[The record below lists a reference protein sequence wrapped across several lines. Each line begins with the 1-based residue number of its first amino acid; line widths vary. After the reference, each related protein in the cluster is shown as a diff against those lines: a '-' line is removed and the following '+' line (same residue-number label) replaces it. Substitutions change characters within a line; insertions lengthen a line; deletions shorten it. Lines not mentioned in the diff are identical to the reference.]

1 MSIGSGEI
9 GQAGLQFFG
18 RMNASISH
26 ELKNVLAIIKENA
39 GLLNDYIS
47 AAANGAPIDPQRLG
61 AVGRRIES
69 QTARADAIIKTMNQ
83 FAHTVDRPHQS
94 VDLNHMLA
102 LLVSLHNRPAA
113 MSQVRLEP
121 QSADG
126 PVVVATAPFILLNLL
141 GLVLRTA
148 LQAVP
153 AGGTMAIRVDKIPNG
168 ALFNFSGLTSHSN
181 LSGMVYP
188 GPQESAL
195 LTALSAQARIEASLE
210 RICVTLPLGLDALSS
225 ATSR

>member
-1 MSIGSGEI
+1 MSIGFAEI

-47 AAANGAPIDPQRLG
+47 AAAKGAPIDPQRLG

-69 QTARADAIIKTMNQ
+69 QTARADAIIKTLNQ
-83 FAHTVDRPHQS
+83 FAHTVDNPHQS

-113 MSQVRLEP
+113 MREVRLEP
-121 QSADG
+121 QSADR
-126 PVVVATAPFILLNLL
+126 PVAIVTAPFALLNLL
-141 GLVLRTA
+141 GLVLSTA

-153 AGGTMAIRVDKIPNG
+153 AGGTMTIFLDKVPDG
-168 ALFNFSGLTSHSN
+168 ALFSFSGLTSHSN
-181 LSGMVYP
+181 LSGLVYP
-188 GPQESAL
+188 GPQENAL
-195 LTALSAQARIEASLE
+195 LTALGAQTRIEASQD